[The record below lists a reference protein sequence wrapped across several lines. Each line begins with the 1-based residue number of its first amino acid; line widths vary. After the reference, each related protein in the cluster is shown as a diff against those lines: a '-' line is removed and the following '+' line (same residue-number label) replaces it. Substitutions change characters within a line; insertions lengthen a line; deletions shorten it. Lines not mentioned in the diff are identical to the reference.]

1 MGEKKKNKDTKVMTN
16 NGDLGEH
23 QHFWNSQQKC
33 NKQNWLRNFRD
44 VEEARSQEQGVSAMQ
59 NVPQNV
65 PR

>member
-1 MGEKKKNKDTKVMTN
+1 MTN

-23 QHFWNSQQKC
+23 QHFWNRQQKC